1 MRFLAN
7 SARSRDLDDQG
18 NGARGDV
25 HFVDASGNIVHAE
38 QGDVVVYGLDNLLV
52 VTVDGVTLVTS
63 VDRATDLRPLLDRLP
78 PDVRMMRDS
87 DA

>member
-1 MRFLAN
+1 MVATQ
-7 SARSRDLDDQG
+7 ATVSRDLDDLG

-25 HFVDASGNIVHAE
+25 HFVDATGNIVHAE
-38 QGDVVVYGLDNLLV
+38 VGDVVVYGVDNMLV

-78 PDVRMMRDS
+78 PDVRRGGS
-87 DA
+87 P